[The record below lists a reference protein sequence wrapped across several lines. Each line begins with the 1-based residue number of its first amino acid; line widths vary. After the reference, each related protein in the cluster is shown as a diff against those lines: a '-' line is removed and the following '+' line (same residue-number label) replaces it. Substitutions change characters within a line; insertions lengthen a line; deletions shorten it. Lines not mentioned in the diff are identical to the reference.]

1 MLDTSD
7 SLEVHHHL
15 PVPVVFEGAGGVD
28 LSLATSRAV
37 ERIKRFIG
45 ATVHVVIEGE
55 PGSGKRFHALLLHE
69 QRSGEKEAGFVEV
82 TPETSQELLRA
93 VLFDED
99 RKLLEGKIGKP
110 VPSLQGDSMLFL
122 HGVGEFS
129 IMHQTM
135 LSRFLIQ
142 QQAGQRSPYADTR
155 VVIATSTPWSELLR
169 GKVLIESFVRSVQQ
183 FEVCRIPP
191 LRDRL
196 EELPSLVRVILGT
209 VCPKEGTGS
218 WRVTQDVFDQL
229 QARQWRGNV
238 AELKYA
244 IEDAAAKSPGAI
256 ITLPSPFS
264 DEIDLAWEMFRT
276 IEAGKRLAIEET
288 LASLEKSVIERALS
302 RYNFDLRRTARML
315 SMTEP
320 NLTYRIK
327 KFNIYIPSRSSTPL

>member
-1 MLDTSD
+1 MLDTYD
-7 SLEVHHHL
+7 SLRGQDHL
-15 PVPVVFEGAGGVD
+15 PVPVVFEGAGEVD
-28 LSLATSRAV
+28 LSLATSRAM
-37 ERIKRFIG
+37 ERIKRFVG
-45 ATVHVVIEGE
+45 APVHVVIEGE

-69 QRSGEKEAGFVEV
+69 QRSGEEEAGFVEV

-99 RKLLEGKIGKP
+99 RKLLEGKIGRSI
-110 VPSLQGDSMLFL
+110 PSLQGKSMLFL

-142 QQAGQRSPYADTR
+142 QQSGQRSPYVNTR
-155 VVIATSTPWSELLR
+155 VVIATSTPWSELLH
-169 GKVLIESFVRSVQQ
+169 GKVLIESFVRSVQH
-183 FEVCRIPP
+183 FELFRIPP
-191 LRDRL
+191 LRERL
-196 EELPSLVRVILGT
+196 DELPSLVRIFLGT
-209 VCPKEGTGS
+209 VCPKEGAGS

-229 QARQWRGNV
+229 KAREWRGNV
-238 AELKYA
+238 AELKYI
-244 IEDAAAKSPGAI
+244 IEDAAVKSPGPAI
-256 ITLPSPFS
+256 VLPSPFS

-288 LASLEKSVIERALS
+288 LASLEKSVLERALN

-320 NLTYRIK
+320 NLMYRIK
-327 KFNIYIPSRSSTPL
+327 KFDIYIPPEK